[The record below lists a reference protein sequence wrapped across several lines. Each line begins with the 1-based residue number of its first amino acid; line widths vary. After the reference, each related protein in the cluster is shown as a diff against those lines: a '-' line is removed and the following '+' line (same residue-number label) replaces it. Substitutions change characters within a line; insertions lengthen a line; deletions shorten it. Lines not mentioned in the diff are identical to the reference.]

1 ANGDAADAAVA
12 AGLWSGLAL
21 EGAGGPAPRGP
32 LAAMLG
38 NLLGYEVFRLVTGAL
53 PAETRGQVLVQDMA
67 SFDVLAERLL
77 PHPRCPFCRPAPAPA
92 EAVDLTAAPERPAFE
107 PVVAAAPDDEA
118 TEGPLAELDR
128 RSLALRPSVGVFT
141 RYADEPVTQTPLK
154 VGAVEVGLG
163 AAGTRT
169 VAAFDVQHTA
179 GARLRALDA
188 AAAVYAEHVVPAEP
202 VAADGSPADHAD
214 PLP

>member
-1 ANGDAADAAVA
+1 
-12 AGLWSGLAL
+12 
-21 EGAGGPAPRGP
+21 EEAGGPAPRGP

-141 RYADEPVTQTPLK
+141 RYADEPVT
-154 VGAVEVGLG
+154 
-163 AAGTRT
+163 
-169 VAAFDVQHTA
+169 
-179 GARLRALDA
+179 
-188 AAAVYAEHVVPAEP
+188 
-202 VAADGSPADHAD
+202 
-214 PLP
+214 